1 VCHRFWMDVTLP
13 QVKKG
18 AKGLQI
24 SMLQNLLN
32 LKLES
37 ETDLSTDGIFGP
49 KTEAAVR
56 AWQAARGLDADGI
69 VGPKSWKSLLEF
81 EGEGETI
88 VRNL

>member
-56 AWQAARGLDADGI
+56 AWQTARQLGVDGI
-69 VGPKSWKSLLEF
+69 CGPKSWTALLEY
-81 EGEGETI
+81 EWEA
-88 VRNL
+88 